1 MTKIATWNV
10 NGLRAVLAKDALTWI
25 HDFDIIGLQE
35 SKLSFN
41 LADNLLGY
49 QAYYSLAQKKGYSG
63 VVVLTKQLP
72 REIENCFSTTNYK
85 DNEGRI
91 LKLNYENFLLYNIY
105 FPNGKKDSLR
115 LNFKL
120 DFYHHFL
127 EEMQNVLKNQQKI
140 IVMGDFNTAHQP
152 IDLARPKENESIS
165 GFLPQERQLIDEIIN
180 LGFIDCFRYFT
191 SDPNWYTWWHLRTGA
206 RKRNSGWRI
215 DYLMVSQALTSQ
227 LKNSTIHNN
236 ILGSD
241 HCPVSISLTS

>member
-1 MTKIATWNV
+1 MPKIATWNV

-41 LADNLLGY
+41 LEDNLLGY

-115 LNFKL
+115 LAFKL
-120 DFYHHFL
+120 DFYRHFL
-127 EEMQNVLKNQQKI
+127 EEMQNVLKNQQKV

-152 IDLARPKENESIS
+152 IDLARPKENESVS
-165 GFLPQERQLIDEIIN
+165 GFLPQERQLIDEIIK
-180 LGFIDCFRYFT
+180 LGFIDCFRHFT
-191 SDPNWYTWWHLRTGA
+191 SEPNWYTWWHLRTGA

-227 LKNSTIHNN
+227 LENSTIHNN

-241 HCPVSISLTS
+241 HCPVSISLTI